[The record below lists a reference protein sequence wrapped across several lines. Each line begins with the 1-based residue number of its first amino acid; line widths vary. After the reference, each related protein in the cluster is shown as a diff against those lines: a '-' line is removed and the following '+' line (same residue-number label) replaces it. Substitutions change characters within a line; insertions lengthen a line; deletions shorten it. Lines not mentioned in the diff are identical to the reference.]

1 MRRGGL
7 PMPEQLEDAPK
18 LNYVS
23 LSKAM
28 SKALRH
34 QPERL
39 GIRLAPD
46 GSVGLDELMNALNRR
61 GGWPR
66 ALTEAD
72 IMQVVE
78 HGSKQR
84 FAVEDGR
91 IRARYGHSIAL
102 DEAYVPSVPPAVLY
116 HGTSQRFL
124 DSILDEGLL
133 PMDRQVVHLS
143 TDVETAWTV
152 GRRHG
157 GKTVIL
163 TVDAERAA
171 REGIQF
177 YCGNDSTWLADRVPA
192 RYLTLGQE
200 TATQE

>member
-1 MRRGGL
+1 MTREHTEQ
-7 PMPEQLEDAPK
+7 MPEQPEGTSDI
-18 LNYVS
+18 NYVS
-23 LSKAM
+23 LSKTM

-34 QPERL
+34 QPKRL
-39 GIRLAPD
+39 GITLAPD
-46 GSVGLDELMNALNRR
+46 GSVKINVLIRALNRR

-66 ALTEAD
+66 RITEAD

-84 FAVEDGR
+84 FAVENGR

-102 DEAYVPSVPPAVLY
+102 DAAYVPAEPPAVLY

-124 DSILDEGLL
+124 DSILDKGLL

-143 TDVETAWTV
+143 TDVDTAQLV

-157 GKTVIL
+157 GHTVIL
-163 TVDAERAA
+163 QVDAARAA
-171 REGIQF
+171 REGIRF
-177 YCGNDSTWLADRVPA
+177 YRGNDSTWLADTVPA
-192 RYLTLGQE
+192 RYLSLLW
-200 TATQE
+200 ANPS

>member
-1 MRRGGL
+1 MTRRQQAQA
-7 PMPEQLEDAPK
+7 PEPTEAAPEV
-18 LNYVS
+18 NYVS

-34 QPERL
+34 RPERL
-39 GIRLAPD
+39 GLTLAPD
-46 GSVGLDELMNALNRR
+46 GSVELSVLLRALNQR

-66 ALTEAD
+66 TLTEAD

-78 HGSKQR
+78 HGTKQR

-91 IRARYGHSIAL
+91 VRARYGHSIAL
-102 DEAYVPSVPPAVLY
+102 DAAYIPATPPAVLY

-124 DSILDEGLL
+124 DAIMAKGLL
-133 PMDRQVVHLS
+133 PMDRQVVQLS
-143 TDVETAWTV
+143 TDVETAQLV

-163 TVDAERAA
+163 QVDTVRAVQ
-171 REGIQF
+171 GGVTF
-177 YCGNDSTWLADRVPA
+177 YRGNDSTWLADCIPPVC
-192 RYLTLGQE
+192 LSMCTS
-200 TATQE
+200 

>member
-1 MRRGGL
+1 MSRRKAR
-7 PMPEQLEDAPK
+7 PEPGPAEGTTGI
-18 LNYVS
+18 NYVS

-46 GSVGLDELMNALNRR
+46 GSVDLTELVDALNRR

-66 ALTEAD
+66 TLTEAD
-72 IMQVVE
+72 VMQVVQ

-91 IRARYGHSIAL
+91 IRARYGHS
-102 DEAYVPSVPPAVLY
+102 VPLAITYEQAEPPAVLY
-116 HGTSQRFL
+116 HGTSEANVQPIM
-124 DSILDEGLL
+124 DVGLL
-133 PMDRQVVHLS
+133 PMERQVVHLS
-143 TDVETAWTV
+143 ADVATARQV

-157 GKTVIL
+157 GRTVIL
-163 TVDAERAA
+163 QVDAARAA
-171 REGIQF
+171 RDGIRF
-177 YCGNDSTWLADRVPA
+177 YRGNDSTWLADAIPA
-192 RYLTLGQE
+192 TYLSRLV
-200 TATQE
+200 

>member
-1 MRRGGL
+1 
-7 PMPEQLEDAPK
+7 MPGEAPSI
-18 LNYVS
+18 NYVS

-34 QPERL
+34 CPERI
-39 GIRLAPD
+39 GITLAPD
-46 GSVGLDELMNALNRR
+46 GSVELSVLLAALNRR

-66 ALTEAD
+66 TLTEAD
-72 IMQVVE
+72 IMEVVE

-102 DEAYVPSVPPAVLY
+102 DEAYVPAIPPAVLY

-124 DSILDEGLL
+124 DSILADGLL

-143 TDVETAWTV
+143 TDVETAYLV

-157 GKTVIL
+157 GKTVVL
-163 TVDAERAA
+163 AVDAERAA
-171 REGIQF
+171 KDGVTF
-177 YCGNDSTWLADRVPA
+177 YRGNDSTWLADRVPA
-192 RYLTLGQE
+192 AYLSVKQ
-200 TATQE
+200 

>member
-1 MRRGGL
+1 MTRKHTE
-7 PMPEQLEDAPK
+7 PSPEPPEGAPDI
-18 LNYVS
+18 NYVS
-23 LSKAM
+23 LSKTM

-39 GIRLAPD
+39 GITLAPD
-46 GSVGLDELMNALNRR
+46 GSVKINVLIRALNRC

-66 ALTEAD
+66 RITEAD

-84 FAVEDGR
+84 FAVENGR

-102 DEAYVPSVPPAVLY
+102 DKAYVAAEPPAVLY

-124 DSILDEGLL
+124 DSILDKGLL

-143 TDVETAWTV
+143 TDVETAQLV

-157 GKTVIL
+157 GHTVIL
-163 TVDAERAA
+163 QVDAARAV
-171 REGIQF
+171 REGIRF
-177 YCGNDSTWLADRVPA
+177 YRGNDSTWLADTVPA
-192 RYLTLGQE
+192 RYLSLLW
-200 TATQE
+200 ANLS

>member
-1 MRRGGL
+1 MSREVS
-7 PMPEQLEDAPK
+7 PI
-18 LNYVS
+18 NYVS

-34 QPERL
+34 RPERI
-39 GIRLAPD
+39 GITLAPD
-46 GSVGLDELMNALNRR
+46 GSVELSVLLAALNRR

-66 ALTEAD
+66 TLTEAD
-72 IMQVVE
+72 IMEVVE

-91 IRARYGHSIAL
+91 IRARYGHSIPL
-102 DEAYVPSVPPAVLY
+102 DEAYVSDAPPAVLY

-124 DSILDEGLL
+124 DSIMSEGLL
-133 PMDRQVVHLS
+133 PMGRQIVHLS
-143 TDVETAWTV
+143 TDVETAWAV

-171 REGIQF
+171 REGVTF
-177 YCGNDSTWLADRVPA
+177 YRGNDSTWLADCVPVA
-192 RYLTLGQE
+192 YLSVTE
-200 TATQE
+200 